1 MRPDAICVIVSSSR
15 RHKSQI
21 MLPKI
26 KRRSDEG
33 HLRVLTFLWSAPRDT
48 MINDGWMR
56 PATMSMVM
64 NHRHCDQLAAFV
76 LFPLGDSV

>member
-1 MRPDAICVIVSSSR
+1 MRHRVIIASSQVTNHAS
-15 RHKSQI
+15 

-33 HLRVLTFLWSAPRDT
+33 HFRVLTFLWSAPSDT